1 MPWNVAAAAQAGL
14 LAMPG
19 ASSARSAVI
28 RKAG

>member
-1 MPWNVAAAAQAGL
+1 MPWNVAAAQAGL